1 MPSEWLKS
9 TPVCSSLRVS
19 AANLDAC
26 RTAEHRAASGE
37 SPPHVWDPPD
47 LIFPPSVALSL
58 QPLRL
63 SPLALRSAKESDGA
77 AGAGTAGDPSPPRT
91 DWPASHS
98 KFLTMAGYRAAPLPP
113 PPGGVEWLLCSRRGW
128 RGARGLRYADAAP
141 PHAAAARSPS
151 SRPPPPSLR
160 RPSLSPP
167 QQAASSLGTRSPS
180 SNSPS
185 PSFHLFSPPP
195 PSLSQLDRTRYPDHH
210 LDDGICSVIAEER

>member
-1 MPSEWLKS
+1 M
-9 TPVCSSLRVS
+9 
-19 AANLDAC
+19 
-26 RTAEHRAASGE
+26 
-37 SPPHVWDPPD
+37 WDPPD

-180 SNSPS
+180 SSSPS

-195 PSLSQLDRTRYPDHH
+195 PSLSQLDRTRYPAHH
-210 LDDGICSVIAEER
+210 LDDGIGSVIAEER

>member
-1 MPSEWLKS
+1 MFRLRIWTRVRQRS
-9 TPVCSSLRVS
+9 TER
-19 AANLDAC
+19 
-26 RTAEHRAASGE
+26 RAARAIHMCGTRLTLS
-37 SPPHVWDPPD
+37 SH
-47 LIFPPSVALSL
+47 LPSLSL

-180 SNSPS
+180 SSSPS

-195 PSLSQLDRTRYPDHH
+195 PSLSQLDRTRYPAHH
-210 LDDGICSVIAEER
+210 LDDGIGSVIAEER